1 MTIERTD
8 NKIVWGV
15 LEIESTGLELIY
27 RDGVQDDQHMESS
40 YILYGEEYASIQ
52 AIYRFVDQLTPENKQ
67 NAVTPVDP
75 GPPIRCANEQ
85 GQTRNW
91 RIRLAGATTATL
103 ASGSALEKGTLTGSE
118 MDQSSPFYLNNQN
131 QVASVT
137 NCRTGR
143 PASPWPASR

>member
-1 MTIERTD
+1 VTIERTD

-67 NAVTPVDP
+67 NAGT
-75 GPPIRCANEQ
+75 GHPPILPPGLGGTQ
-85 GQTRNW
+85 QTQP
-91 RIRLAGATTATL
+91 A
-103 ASGSALEKGTLTGSE
+103 
-118 MDQSSPFYLNNQN
+118 
-131 QVASVT
+131 QVH
-137 NCRTGR
+137 RHGR
-143 PASPWPASR
+143 